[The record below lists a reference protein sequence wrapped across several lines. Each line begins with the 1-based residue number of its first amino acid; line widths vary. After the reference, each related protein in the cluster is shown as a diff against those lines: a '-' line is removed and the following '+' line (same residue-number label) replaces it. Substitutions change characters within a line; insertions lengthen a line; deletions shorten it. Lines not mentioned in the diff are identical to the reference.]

1 VTQVFPFLWAILE
14 MPTLMFHVYCEA
26 VQLQAPIPQNVA
38 LVDMGLSDAAVF
50 LFEPVV
56 PIQTRCQFPYFKQ
69 PKDEAVNYYSKLRPQ
84 GDITAAEYLERKVGQ
99 LRIHVL
105 RVTDPETVVTTIAA
119 PETLPVTELP
129 DFILFATNEVFDPK
143 RDTFQ
148 LFRQKV
154 NDTVN
159 ETLPYALKP
168 DVNLRMMFVSDL
180 KRARDSNSL
189 KLFYDILR
197 GIPPSQLKMFVIR
210 TCDIYDGPLHK
221 LKRIRYPMKVTDPLA
236 TLLQHIQTEVYPTKN
251 GRILRDVDGC
261 VRPLAFD
268 ELVEENSILRFDVVP
283 PDQRSLSGG
292 EFLVV
297 ALVCR
302 FLKSQDTT
310 VSLGQSFMFKI
321 FPGETCAM
329 AKKRLHMYKF
339 ADDRVMPWVVLQAR
353 GSTIAD
359 EATLDD
365 KLRPNEVLKVVL
377 PDRSRTN
384 CLLKGAKQTK

>member
-1 VTQVFPFLWAILE
+1 
-14 MPTLMFHVYCEA
+14 M
-26 VQLQAPIPQNVA
+26 
-38 LVDMGLSDAAVF
+38 
-50 LFEPVV
+50 
-56 PIQTRCQFPYFKQ
+56 
-69 PKDEAVNYYSKLRPQ
+69 
-84 GDITAAEYLERKVGQ
+84 TAAEHLERKAGQ
-99 LRIHVL
+99 LRIHVF
-105 RVTDPETVVTTIAA
+105 RVADPETVVATVGV
-119 PETLPVTELP
+119 PEALPVTELP
-129 DFILFATNEVFDPK
+129 DFILFATNEPFDSK

-154 NDTVN
+154 NDTAN
-159 ETLPYALKP
+159 ETLPYVLKP

-180 KRARDSNSL
+180 KRASDSNPL

-197 GIPPSQLKMFVIR
+197 GIAPTQLKMFVVR
-210 TCDIYDGPLHK
+210 TCDIFDGPVHK
-221 LKRIRYPMKVTDPLA
+221 LKRIRYPMKVTEPLA
-236 TLLQHIQTEVYPTKN
+236 NLLQYIQSEVYPTKN
-251 GRILRDVDGC
+251 GRLLRDIDGC
-261 VRPLAFD
+261 IRPLTFD

-283 PDQRSLSGG
+283 PDQRRLAAG

-302 FLKSQDTT
+302 FLKNQDNA

-329 AKKRLHMYKF
+329 AKKRLHTYKF
-339 ADDRVMPWVVLQAR
+339 ADDRVMPWVALQVR
-353 GSTIAD
+353 GCTMAD

-365 KLRPNEVLKVVL
+365 KLRPNEVVKVVL